1 MVAAEMIT
9 VSSLTRGQRRK
20 SGPGSSRGGSN
31 VDAKKWAGGSAGRG
45 GGARGEKGMEGC
57 LLLKDDGLAQVH
69 GGVSE
74 GRG

>member
-31 VDAKKWAGGSAGRG
+31 VDAKKWAVGSAGRG
-45 GGARGEKGMEGC
+45 GGGGGGEG
-57 LLLKDDGLAQVH
+57 H
-69 GGVSE
+69 GGMPPV
-74 GRG
+74 